1 MKEQLDITLFML
13 VNYWKKMPEFSV
25 YVDDQEIIIDQS
37 DMESGKLVEKSFKT
51 AFLEKGQHQIVIELK
66 NKNKDDIVR
75 ELDGT
80 IVRETNMVLFS
91 IAVNNFRTPLK
102 DLLARNSSFI
112 TPDGVRHSLKK
123 LPLTIKHN
131 GKFVFDFESPFSFW
145 AIREL

>member
-25 YVDDQEIIIDQS
+25 YVDDQEIVIDQS

-51 AFLEKGQHQIVIELK
+51 DFLEKGQHQIVIELK
-66 NKNKDDIVR
+66 NKNQDDIVR

-91 IAVNNFRTPLK
+91 IAVNNY
-102 DLLARNSSFI
+102 
-112 TPDGVRHSLKK
+112 
-123 LPLTIKHN
+123 
-131 GKFVFDFESPFSFW
+131 
-145 AIREL
+145 